1 MPYTHG
7 GDIYSDAAVKLDF
20 SVNTNRLGMPQ
31 AVRSAVMASADAW
44 EQYPDALCRKLRCA
58 AADFYEADG
67 TPIPEEWLV
76 FGNGA
81 SDILYAV
88 VSAIRPKQAILLA
101 PGFSEYE
108 QALRMCGCEIRWLHL
123 KEEDGFSLESAKNE
137 LYAMLR
143 DGSGDVSK
151 TVSPEKNVKRESVS
165 IESAQE
171 HTRKDKIQESSSV
184 QNGITWEKI
193 LILGNPN
200 NPTGRAISAAEIEEL
215 AAVCRETHTWL
226 MVDEC
231 FQWFLDARKKC
242 SFVRNLSTDVFYHG
256 MPSKQE
262 ETETFSKWDHVILL
276 NALTKIC
283 SMAGLRLG
291 YGIIPN
297 AGLRER
303 LETFRQPW
311 SVSAPAQA
319 GGVAA
324 FAELA
329 DHSEGNLLERTEAF
343 LKTERP
349 WLAKKLEELGFTV
362 YPSQTNYLLFRSS
375 DEDPCDYKQACLKHG
390 ILIRACE
397 NFEGLNRHYYRVAVR
412 KRGENESLLNTL
424 TLKNK
429 GGFHRGKSNHDTGN
443 DVQCGKKPAGGGTLP
458 DFQAGRLPGGT
469 V

>member
-7 GDIYSDAAVKLDF
+7 GDIYGDAAVELDF

-31 AVRSAVMASADAW
+31 AVRNAVMASAAAW
-44 EQYPDALCRKLRCA
+44 EQYPDALCRKLRRA
-58 AADFYEADG
+58 AAAFYEADG
-67 TPIPEEWLV
+67 MPIPEDWLV

-123 KEEDGFSLESAKNE
+123 KEENGFSLESAREE
-137 LYAMLR
+137 LYAMLF
-143 DGSGDVSK
+143 DGSGDASK
-151 TVSPEKNVKRESVS
+151 IDSVPTLSSKYENV
-165 IESAQE
+165 
-171 HTRKDKIQESSSV
+171 
-184 QNGITWEKI
+184 WEKI

-200 NPTGRAISAAEIEEL
+200 NPTGRAISATELERLAE
-215 AAVCRETHTWL
+215 VCRETHTWL
-226 MVDEC
+226 MLDEC
-231 FQWFLDARKKC
+231 FQWFLDTRREC
-242 SFVRNLSTDVFYHG
+242 SFVGNLLNGVG
-256 MPSKQE
+256 
-262 ETETFSKWDHVILL
+262 DHVILL

-303 LETFRQPW
+303 LEKFRQPW

-324 FAELA
+324 FAVLA
-329 DHSEGNLLERTEAF
+329 DHSEGNLLEWTVKS
-343 LKTERP
+343 LQTERP
-349 WLAKKLEELGFTV
+349 RLAEKLEELGFIV
-362 YPSQTNYLLFRSS
+362 YPSQTNYLLFRSP
-375 DEDPCDYKQACLKHG
+375 DEDSCDYKQGCLEHG

-412 KRGENESLLNTL
+412 NRGENERLINI
-424 TLKNK
+424 LKE
-429 GGFHRGKSNHDTGN
+429 
-443 DVQCGKKPAGGGTLP
+443 VQSEEKHNVNL
-458 DFQAGRLPGGT
+458 
-469 V
+469 

>member
-7 GDIYSDAAVKLDF
+7 GDIYGDAAVELDF

-31 AVRSAVMASADAW
+31 AVRDAVMASAAAW
-44 EQYPDALCRKLRCA
+44 EQYPDALCRKLRRA
-58 AADFYEADG
+58 AAAFYEADG
-67 TPIPEEWLV
+67 TPIPEDWLV

-123 KEEDGFSLESAKNE
+123 KEENGFSLESAREE
-137 LYAMLR
+137 LYAMLF
-143 DGSGDVSK
+143 DDSGDASK
-151 TVSPEKNVKRESVS
+151 IDSVPTLSSKQENV
-165 IESAQE
+165 
-171 HTRKDKIQESSSV
+171 
-184 QNGITWEKI
+184 WEKI

-200 NPTGRAISAAEIEEL
+200 NPTRRAISATELERLAE
-215 AAVCRETHTWL
+215 VCRETHTWL
-226 MVDEC
+226 MLDEC
-231 FQWFLDARKKC
+231 FQWFLDTRREG
-242 SFVRNLSTDVFYHG
+242 SFVGNLLNGVG
-256 MPSKQE
+256 
-262 ETETFSKWDHVILL
+262 DHVILL

-303 LETFRQPW
+303 LEKFRQPW

-324 FAELA
+324 FALLA
-329 DHSEGNLLERTEAF
+329 DHSEGNLLEWTVKS
-343 LKTERP
+343 LQTERP
-349 WLAKKLEELGFTV
+349 RLAEKLEELGFIV
-362 YPSQTNYLLFRSS
+362 YPSQTNYLLFRSP
-375 DEDPCDYKQACLKHG
+375 DEDSRDYKQGCLEHG

-412 KRGENESLLNTL
+412 NRGENESLINI
-424 TLKNK
+424 LKE
-429 GGFHRGKSNHDTGN
+429 
-443 DVQCGKKPAGGGTLP
+443 VQSEEKHNVNL
-458 DFQAGRLPGGT
+458 
-469 V
+469 

>member
-7 GDIYSDAAVKLDF
+7 GDIYGDAVVELDF
-20 SVNTNRLGMPQ
+20 SVNTNRLGMPE
-31 AVRSAVMASADAW
+31 AVRDAVIASAAAW
-44 EQYPDALCRKLRCA
+44 EQYPDALCRKLRRA
-58 AADFYEADG
+58 AAAFYEADG
-67 TPIPEEWLV
+67 TPIPEDWLV

-88 VSAIRPKQAILLA
+88 VAAVHPKQAILLA

-123 KEEDGFSLESAKNE
+123 KEENGFSLESVKEE

-143 DGSGDVSK
+143 DGSRDASK
-151 TVSPEKNVKRESVS
+151 TVSPEKNVKMESVS

-171 HTRKDKIQESSSV
+171 HTQKNEIQEGFPFKHE
-184 QNGITWEKI
+184 NAWEKM

-200 NPTGRAISAAEIEEL
+200 NPTGRAISDDEMEEL
-215 AAVCRETHTWL
+215 AEVCRETHTWL

-231 FQWFLDARKKC
+231 FQWFLDTRRES
-242 SFVRNLSTDVFYHG
+242 SFVGNLLNGVG
-256 MPSKQE
+256 N
-262 ETETFSKWDHVILL
+262 HVILL

-303 LETFRQPW
+303 LEKFRQPW

-324 FAELA
+324 FAVLA
-329 DHSEGNLLERTEAF
+329 DHSEGNLLEWTVEF
-343 LKTERP
+343 LQAERP
-349 WLAKKLEELGFTV
+349 WLAEKLEELGFTV
-362 YPSQTNYLLFRSS
+362 YPSQTNYLLFRST
-375 DEDPCDYKQACLKHG
+375 DEDSRDYKQACLEDG

-397 NFEGLNRHYYRVAVR
+397 NFEGLDRHYYRVAVR
-412 KRGENESLLNTL
+412 NRGENERLINI
-424 TLKNK
+424 LKE
-429 GGFHRGKSNHDTGN
+429 
-443 DVQCGKKPAGGGTLP
+443 VQSEEKHNVNL
-458 DFQAGRLPGGT
+458 
-469 V
+469 

>member
-7 GDIYSDAAVKLDF
+7 GDIYGDAAVELDF

-31 AVRSAVMASADAW
+31 AVRDAVMASAAAW
-44 EQYPDALCRKLRCA
+44 EQYPDALCRKLRRA
-58 AADFYEADG
+58 AAAFYEADG
-67 TPIPEEWLV
+67 TPIPEDWLV

-123 KEEDGFSLESAKNE
+123 KEENGFSLESAREE
-137 LYAMLR
+137 LYAMLF
-143 DGSGDVSK
+143 DDSGDASK
-151 TVSPEKNVKRESVS
+151 IDSVPTLSSKHENV
-165 IESAQE
+165 
-171 HTRKDKIQESSSV
+171 
-184 QNGITWEKI
+184 WEKI

-200 NPTGRAISAAEIEEL
+200 NPTGRAISATELERLAED
-215 AAVCRETHTWL
+215 CRGTHTWL
-226 MVDEC
+226 MLDEC
-231 FQWFLDARKKC
+231 FQWFLDTRREG
-242 SFVRNLSTDVFYHG
+242 SFVGNLLNGVG
-256 MPSKQE
+256 
-262 ETETFSKWDHVILL
+262 DHVILL

-303 LETFRQPW
+303 LEKFRQPW

-324 FAELA
+324 FAVLA
-329 DHSEGNLLERTEAF
+329 DHSEGNLLEWTVKS
-343 LKTERP
+343 LQTERP
-349 WLAKKLEELGFTV
+349 RLGEKLEELGFIV
-362 YPSQTNYLLFRSS
+362 YPSQTNYLLFRSP
-375 DEDPCDYKQACLKHG
+375 DEDSRDYKQGCLEHG

-412 KRGENESLLNTL
+412 NRGENERLINI
-424 TLKNK
+424 LKE
-429 GGFHRGKSNHDTGN
+429 
-443 DVQCGKKPAGGGTLP
+443 VQSEEKHNVNL
-458 DFQAGRLPGGT
+458 
-469 V
+469 

>member
-7 GDIYSDAAVKLDF
+7 GDIYGDAAVELDF

-31 AVRSAVMASADAW
+31 AVRNAVMASAAAW
-44 EQYPDALCRKLRCA
+44 EQYPDALCRKLRRA
-58 AADFYEADG
+58 AAAFYEADG
-67 TPIPEEWLV
+67 MPIPEDWLV

-123 KEEDGFSLESAKNE
+123 KEENGFSLESAREE
-137 LYAMLR
+137 LYAMLF
-143 DGSGDVSK
+143 DGSGDASK
-151 TVSPEKNVKRESVS
+151 IDSVPTLSSKYENV
-165 IESAQE
+165 
-171 HTRKDKIQESSSV
+171 
-184 QNGITWEKI
+184 WEKI

-200 NPTGRAISAAEIEEL
+200 NPTGRAISATELERLAE
-215 AAVCRETHTWL
+215 VCRETHTWL
-226 MVDEC
+226 MLDEC
-231 FQWFLDARKKC
+231 FQWFLDTRREG
-242 SFVRNLSTDVFYHG
+242 SFVGNLLNGVG
-256 MPSKQE
+256 
-262 ETETFSKWDHVILL
+262 DHVILL

-303 LETFRQPW
+303 LEKFRQPW

-324 FAELA
+324 FAVLA
-329 DHSEGNLLERTEAF
+329 DHSEGNLLEWTVKS
-343 LKTERP
+343 LQTERP
-349 WLAKKLEELGFTV
+349 RLAEKLEELGFIV

-375 DEDPCDYKQACLKHG
+375 DEDSCDYKQGCLEHG

-412 KRGENESLLNTL
+412 NRGENERLINI
-424 TLKNK
+424 LKE
-429 GGFHRGKSNHDTGN
+429 
-443 DVQCGKKPAGGGTLP
+443 VQSEDKHNVNL
-458 DFQAGRLPGGT
+458 
-469 V
+469 

>member
-7 GDIYSDAAVKLDF
+7 GDIYGDAAVELDF

-31 AVRSAVMASADAW
+31 AVRNAVMASAAAW
-44 EQYPDALCRKLRCA
+44 EQYPDALCRKLRRA
-58 AADFYEADG
+58 AAAFYEADG
-67 TPIPEEWLV
+67 MPIPEDWLV

-123 KEEDGFSLESAKNE
+123 KEENGFSLESAREE
-137 LYAMLR
+137 LYAMLF
-143 DGSGDVSK
+143 DGSGDASK
-151 TVSPEKNVKRESVS
+151 IDSVPTLSSKYENV
-165 IESAQE
+165 
-171 HTRKDKIQESSSV
+171 
-184 QNGITWEKI
+184 WEKI

-200 NPTGRAISAAEIEEL
+200 NPTGRAISATELERLAE
-215 AAVCRETHTWL
+215 VCRETHTWL
-226 MVDEC
+226 MLDEC
-231 FQWFLDARKKC
+231 FQWFLDTRREC
-242 SFVRNLSTDVFYHG
+242 SFVGNLLNGVG
-256 MPSKQE
+256 
-262 ETETFSKWDHVILL
+262 DHVILL

-303 LETFRQPW
+303 LEKFRQPW

-324 FAELA
+324 FAVLA
-329 DHSEGNLLERTEAF
+329 DHSEGNLLEWTVKS
-343 LKTERP
+343 LQTERP
-349 WLAKKLEELGFTV
+349 RLAEKLEELGFIV
-362 YPSQTNYLLFRSS
+362 YPSQTNYLLFRSP
-375 DEDPCDYKQACLKHG
+375 DEDSCDYKQGCLEHG

-412 KRGENESLLNTL
+412 NRGENERLINI
-424 TLKNK
+424 LKE
-429 GGFHRGKSNHDTGN
+429 
-443 DVQCGKKPAGGGTLP
+443 VQSEDKHNVNL
-458 DFQAGRLPGGT
+458 
-469 V
+469 

>member
-1 MPYTHG
+1 MAYTHG
-7 GDIYSDAAVKLDF
+7 GDIYGDAAVELDF
-20 SVNTNRLGMPQ
+20 SVNTNRLGMPE
-31 AVRSAVMASADAW
+31 AVRDAVIASAAAW
-44 EQYPDALCRKLRCA
+44 EQYPDALCRKLRRA
-58 AADFYEADG
+58 AAAFYESDG
-67 TPIPEEWLV
+67 TPIPEDWLV

-88 VSAIRPKQAILLA
+88 VAAVHPKQAILLA

-123 KEEDGFSLESAKNE
+123 KEENGFSLESVKEE

-143 DGSGDVSK
+143 DGSRDASE
-151 TVSPEKNVKRESVS
+151 TVSPEKNVKMESVS

-171 HTRKDKIQESSSV
+171 HTQKNEIQEGFPFKHE
-184 QNGITWEKI
+184 NAWEKM

-200 NPTGRAISAAEIEEL
+200 NPTGRAISDDEMEEL
-215 AAVCRETHTWL
+215 AEVCRETHTWL

-231 FQWFLDARKKC
+231 FQWFLDTRRES
-242 SFVRNLSTDVFYHG
+242 SFVGNLLNGVG
-256 MPSKQE
+256 N
-262 ETETFSKWDHVILL
+262 HVILL

-297 AGLRER
+297 AELRER
-303 LETFRQPW
+303 LEKFRQPW

-329 DHSEGNLLERTEAF
+329 DHSGGNLLEWTGEF
-343 LKTERP
+343 LRTERP
-349 WLAKKLEELGFTV
+349 WLTEKLEELGFTV
-362 YPSQTNYLLFRSS
+362 YPSQTNYLLFRSP
-375 DEDPCDYKQACLKHG
+375 DEDSRDYKQACLEDG

-397 NFEGLNRHYYRVAVR
+397 NFEGLDRHYYRVAVR
-412 KRGENESLLNTL
+412 NREENERLINI
-424 TLKNK
+424 LKE
-429 GGFHRGKSNHDTGN
+429 
-443 DVQCGKKPAGGGTLP
+443 VQSEEKHNVNL
-458 DFQAGRLPGGT
+458 
-469 V
+469 

>member
-7 GDIYSDAAVKLDF
+7 GDIYGDAAVELDF

-31 AVRSAVMASADAW
+31 AVRDAVMASAAAW
-44 EQYPDALCRKLRCA
+44 EQYPDALCRKLRRA
-58 AADFYEADG
+58 AAAFYEADG
-67 TPIPEEWLV
+67 TPIPEDWLV

-123 KEEDGFSLESAKNE
+123 KEENGFSLESAREE
-137 LYAMLR
+137 LYAMLF
-143 DGSGDVSK
+143 DGSGDASK
-151 TVSPEKNVKRESVS
+151 IASVPTLSSKRENV
-165 IESAQE
+165 
-171 HTRKDKIQESSSV
+171 
-184 QNGITWEKI
+184 WEKI

-200 NPTGRAISAAEIEEL
+200 NPTGRAISATELERLAE
-215 AAVCRETHTWL
+215 VCRETHTWL
-226 MVDEC
+226 MLDEC
-231 FQWFLDARKKC
+231 FQWFLDTRREG
-242 SFVRNLSTDVFYHG
+242 SFVGNLLNGVG
-256 MPSKQE
+256 
-262 ETETFSKWDHVILL
+262 DHVILL

-297 AGLRER
+297 AGLREC
-303 LETFRQPW
+303 LEKFRQPW

-329 DHSEGNLLERTEAF
+329 DHSEGNLLEWTVKF
-343 LKTERP
+343 LQAERP
-349 WLAKKLEELGFTV
+349 RLAEKLEELGFIV
-362 YPSQTNYLLFRSS
+362 YPSQTNYLLFRSP
-375 DEDPCDYKQACLKHG
+375 DEDSRDYKQGCLEHG

-412 KRGENESLLNTL
+412 NRGENERLINI
-424 TLKNK
+424 LKE
-429 GGFHRGKSNHDTGN
+429 
-443 DVQCGKKPAGGGTLP
+443 VQSEEKHNVNL
-458 DFQAGRLPGGT
+458 
-469 V
+469 

>member
-7 GDIYSDAAVKLDF
+7 GDIYGDAAVELDF

-31 AVRSAVMASADAW
+31 AVRDAVMASAAAW
-44 EQYPDALCRKLRCA
+44 EQYPDALCRKVRRA
-58 AADFYEADG
+58 AAAFYESDG
-67 TPIPEEWLV
+67 TPIPEDWLV

-88 VSAIRPKQAILLA
+88 VAAVHPKQAILLA

-108 QALRMCGCEIRWLHL
+108 RALRMCGCEIRWLHL
-123 KEEDGFSLESAKNE
+123 KEENGFSLESVKEE

-143 DGSGDVSK
+143 DGSRDASE
-151 TVSPEKNVKRESVS
+151 TVSPEKNVNMESVS

-171 HTRKDKIQESSSV
+171 HTQKNEIQEGFPFKHE
-184 QNGITWEKI
+184 NAWEKM

-200 NPTGRAISAAEIEEL
+200 NPTGRAISDDEMEEL
-215 AAVCRETHTWL
+215 AEVCRKMHTWL

-231 FQWFLDARKKC
+231 FQWFLDTRRES
-242 SFVRNLSTDVFYHG
+242 SFVGNLLNGVG
-256 MPSKQE
+256 N
-262 ETETFSKWDHVILL
+262 HVILL

-303 LETFRQPW
+303 LEKFRQPW

-324 FAELA
+324 FAVLA
-329 DHSEGNLLERTEAF
+329 DHSEGNLLEWTDKF
-343 LKTERP
+343 LQAERP
-349 WLAKKLEELGFTV
+349 RLAEKLEELGFTV
-362 YPSQTNYLLFRSS
+362 YPSQTNYLLFRSP
-375 DEDPCDYKQACLKHG
+375 DEDSRDYKQACLEDG

-397 NFEGLNRHYYRVAVR
+397 NFEGLDRHYYRVAVR
-412 KRGENESLLNTL
+412 NRGENERLINI
-424 TLKNK
+424 LKE
-429 GGFHRGKSNHDTGN
+429 
-443 DVQCGKKPAGGGTLP
+443 VQSEEKHNVNL
-458 DFQAGRLPGGT
+458 
-469 V
+469 

>member
-7 GDIYSDAAVKLDF
+7 GDIYGDAAVELDF

-31 AVRSAVMASADAW
+31 AVRDAVIASAAAW
-44 EQYPDALCRKLRCA
+44 EQYPDALCRKLRRA
-58 AADFYEADG
+58 AAAFYEADG
-67 TPIPEEWLV
+67 TPIPEDWLV

-88 VSAIRPKQAILLA
+88 VSTIRPKQAILLA

-123 KEEDGFSLESAKNE
+123 KEENGFSLESAREE
-137 LYAMLR
+137 LYAMLC
-143 DGSGDVSK
+143 DGSGDASK
-151 TVSPEKNVKRESVS
+151 IDSVPTLSSKHENV
-165 IESAQE
+165 
-171 HTRKDKIQESSSV
+171 
-184 QNGITWEKI
+184 WEKI

-200 NPTGRAISAAEIEEL
+200 NPTGHAISATELERLAE
-215 AAVCRETHTWL
+215 VCRETHTWL
-226 MVDEC
+226 MLDEC
-231 FQWFLDARKKC
+231 FQWFLDTRREG
-242 SFVRNLSTDVFYHG
+242 SFVGNLLNGVG
-256 MPSKQE
+256 
-262 ETETFSKWDHVILL
+262 DHVILL

-303 LETFRQPW
+303 LEKFRQPW

-324 FAELA
+324 FAVLA
-329 DHSEGNLLERTEAF
+329 DHSEGNLLEWTVKS
-343 LKTERP
+343 LQTERP
-349 WLAKKLEELGFTV
+349 RLAEKLEELGFIV
-362 YPSQTNYLLFRSS
+362 YPSQTNYLLFRSP
-375 DEDPCDYKQACLKHG
+375 DEDSCDYKQGCLEHG

-412 KRGENESLLNTL
+412 DRRENERLINI
-424 TLKNK
+424 LKEIQSEDKHNV
-429 GGFHRGKSNHDTGN
+429 N
-443 DVQCGKKPAGGGTLP
+443 L
-458 DFQAGRLPGGT
+458 
-469 V
+469 

>member
-7 GDIYSDAAVKLDF
+7 GDIYGDAAVELDF

-31 AVRSAVMASADAW
+31 AVRDAVIASAAAW
-44 EQYPDALCRKLRCA
+44 EQYPDALCRKLRRA
-58 AADFYEADG
+58 AAAFYEADG
-67 TPIPEEWLV
+67 TPIPEDWLV

-123 KEEDGFSLESAKNE
+123 KEENGFSLESAREE
-137 LYAMLR
+137 LYAMLC
-143 DGSGDVSK
+143 DGSEDASK
-151 TVSPEKNVKRESVS
+151 IDSVPTLSSKHENV
-165 IESAQE
+165 
-171 HTRKDKIQESSSV
+171 
-184 QNGITWEKI
+184 WEKI

-200 NPTGRAISAAEIEEL
+200 NPTGRAISSTELERLAE
-215 AAVCRETHTWL
+215 VCRETHTWL
-226 MVDEC
+226 MLDEC
-231 FQWFLDARKKC
+231 FQWFLDTRREG
-242 SFVRNLSTDVFYHG
+242 SFVGNLLNGVG
-256 MPSKQE
+256 
-262 ETETFSKWDHVILL
+262 DHVILL

-303 LETFRQPW
+303 LEKFRQPW

-324 FAELA
+324 FAVLA
-329 DHSEGNLLERTEAF
+329 DHSEGNLLEWTVKS
-343 LKTERP
+343 LQTERP
-349 WLAKKLEELGFTV
+349 RLAEKLEELGFIV
-362 YPSQTNYLLFRSS
+362 YPSQTNYLLFRSP
-375 DEDPCDYKQACLKHG
+375 DEDSCDYKQGCLEHG

-412 KRGENESLLNTL
+412 NRGENERLINI
-424 TLKNK
+424 LKE
-429 GGFHRGKSNHDTGN
+429 
-443 DVQCGKKPAGGGTLP
+443 VQSEEKHNVNL
-458 DFQAGRLPGGT
+458 
-469 V
+469 

>member
-7 GDIYSDAAVKLDF
+7 GDIYGDAAVELDF

-31 AVRSAVMASADAW
+31 AVRDAVMASAAAW
-44 EQYPDALCRKLRCA
+44 EQYPDALCRKLRRA
-58 AADFYEADG
+58 AAAFYEADG
-67 TPIPEEWLV
+67 TPIPEDWLV

-88 VSAIRPKQAILLA
+88 VAAVHPKQAILLA

-123 KEEDGFSLESAKNE
+123 KEENGFSLESVKEE

-143 DGSGDVSK
+143 DGSRDASK
-151 TVSPEKNVKRESVS
+151 TVSPEKNVKMESVS

-171 HTRKDKIQESSSV
+171 HTQKNEIQEGFPFKHE
-184 QNGITWEKI
+184 NAWEKM

-200 NPTGRAISAAEIEEL
+200 NPTGRAISDDEMEEL
-215 AAVCRETHTWL
+215 AEVCRETHTWL

-231 FQWFLDARKKC
+231 FQWFLDTRRES
-242 SFVRNLSTDVFYHG
+242 SFVGNLLNGVG
-256 MPSKQE
+256 N
-262 ETETFSKWDHVILL
+262 HVILL

-303 LETFRQPW
+303 LEKFRQPW

-329 DHSEGNLLERTEAF
+329 DHSGGNLLEWTGEF
-343 LKTERP
+343 LRTERP
-349 WLAKKLEELGFTV
+349 WLAEKLEELGFTV
-362 YPSQTNYLLFRSS
+362 YPSQTNYLLFRSP
-375 DEDPCDYKQACLKHG
+375 DEDSCDYKQACLEDG

-397 NFEGLNRHYYRVAVR
+397 NFEGLDRHYYRVAVR
-412 KRGENESLLNTL
+412 NRGENERLINI
-424 TLKNK
+424 LKE
-429 GGFHRGKSNHDTGN
+429 
-443 DVQCGKKPAGGGTLP
+443 VQSEEKHNVNL
-458 DFQAGRLPGGT
+458 
-469 V
+469 

>member
-7 GDIYSDAAVKLDF
+7 GDIYGDAAVELDF

-31 AVRSAVMASADAW
+31 AVRDAVIASAAAW
-44 EQYPDALCRKLRCA
+44 EQYPDALCRKLRRA
-58 AADFYEADG
+58 AAAFYEADG
-67 TPIPEEWLV
+67 TPIPEDWLV

-123 KEEDGFSLESAKNE
+123 KDENGFSLESAREE
-137 LYAMLR
+137 LYAMLC
-143 DGSGDVSK
+143 DGSGDASK
-151 TVSPEKNVKRESVS
+151 IDSVPTLSSKHENV
-165 IESAQE
+165 
-171 HTRKDKIQESSSV
+171 
-184 QNGITWEKI
+184 WEKI

-200 NPTGRAISAAEIEEL
+200 NPTGRAISATELERLAE
-215 AAVCRETHTWL
+215 VCRETHTWL
-226 MVDEC
+226 MLDEC
-231 FQWFLDARKKC
+231 FQWFLDTRREC
-242 SFVRNLSTDVFYHG
+242 SFVGSLLNRVG
-256 MPSKQE
+256 
-262 ETETFSKWDHVILL
+262 DHVILL

-303 LETFRQPW
+303 LEKFRQPW

-324 FAELA
+324 FAVLA
-329 DHSEGNLLERTEAF
+329 DHSEGNLLEWTVKSF
-343 LKTERP
+343 QTERP
-349 WLAKKLEELGFTV
+349 RLAEKLEELGFIV
-362 YPSQTNYLLFRSS
+362 YPSQTNYLLFRSP
-375 DEDPCDYKQACLKHG
+375 DEDSRDYKQGCLEHG
-390 ILIRACE
+390 ILIRSCE

-412 KRGENESLLNTL
+412 NRGENERLINI
-424 TLKNK
+424 LKEVQSEEK
-429 GGFHRGKSNHDTGN
+429 HDVN
-443 DVQCGKKPAGGGTLP
+443 L
-458 DFQAGRLPGGT
+458 
-469 V
+469 

>member
-7 GDIYSDAAVKLDF
+7 GDIYGDAAVELDF

-31 AVRSAVMASADAW
+31 AVRDAVIASAAAW
-44 EQYPDALCRKLRCA
+44 EQYPDALCRKLRRA
-58 AADFYEADG
+58 AAAFYEADG
-67 TPIPEEWLV
+67 TPIPEDWLV

-88 VSAIRPKQAILLA
+88 VSTIRPKQAILLA

-123 KEEDGFSLESAKNE
+123 KEENGFSLESARKE
-137 LYAMLR
+137 LYAMLC
-143 DGSGDVSK
+143 DGSGDASK
-151 TVSPEKNVKRESVS
+151 IDSVPTLSSKHENV
-165 IESAQE
+165 
-171 HTRKDKIQESSSV
+171 
-184 QNGITWEKI
+184 WEKI

-200 NPTGRAISAAEIEEL
+200 NPTGHAISATELERLAE
-215 AAVCRETHTWL
+215 VCRETHTWL
-226 MVDEC
+226 MLDEC
-231 FQWFLDARKKC
+231 FQWFLDTRREG
-242 SFVRNLSTDVFYHG
+242 SFVGNLLNGVG
-256 MPSKQE
+256 
-262 ETETFSKWDHVILL
+262 DHVILL

-303 LETFRQPW
+303 LEKFRQPW

-324 FAELA
+324 FAVLA
-329 DHSEGNLLERTEAF
+329 DHSEGNLLEWTVKS
-343 LKTERP
+343 LQTERP
-349 WLAKKLEELGFTV
+349 RLAEKLEELGFIV
-362 YPSQTNYLLFRSS
+362 YPSQTNYLLFRSP
-375 DEDPCDYKQACLKHG
+375 DEDSCDYKQGCLEHG

-412 KRGENESLLNTL
+412 DRGENE
-424 TLKNK
+424 
-429 GGFHRGKSNHDTGN
+429 
-443 DVQCGKKPAGGGTLP
+443 
-458 DFQAGRLPGGT
+458 RLINISKEIQSEDKHN
-469 V
+469 VNL

>member
-7 GDIYSDAAVKLDF
+7 GDIYGDAAVELDF

-31 AVRSAVMASADAW
+31 AVRDAVMASAAAW
-44 EQYPDALCRKLRCA
+44 EQYPDALCRKLRRA
-58 AADFYEADG
+58 AAAFYEADG
-67 TPIPEEWLV
+67 TPIPEDWLV

-123 KEEDGFSLESAKNE
+123 KEENGFSLESAREE
-137 LYAMLR
+137 LYAMLF
-143 DGSGDVSK
+143 DGSGDASK
-151 TVSPEKNVKRESVS
+151 IDSVPTLSSKHENV
-165 IESAQE
+165 
-171 HTRKDKIQESSSV
+171 
-184 QNGITWEKI
+184 WEKI

-200 NPTGRAISAAEIEEL
+200 NPTGRAISATEL
-215 AAVCRETHTWL
+215 ERLAQVCRETHTWL
-226 MVDEC
+226 MLDEC
-231 FQWFLDARKKC
+231 FQWFLDTRREG
-242 SFVRNLSTDVFYHG
+242 SFVGNLLNGVG
-256 MPSKQE
+256 
-262 ETETFSKWDHVILL
+262 DHVILL

-297 AGLRER
+297 AGLREC
-303 LETFRQPW
+303 LEKFRQPW

-329 DHSEGNLLERTEAF
+329 DHSKGNLLEWTVKF
-343 LKTERP
+343 LQAERP
-349 WLAKKLEELGFTV
+349 RLAEKLEELGFIV
-362 YPSQTNYLLFRSS
+362 YPSQTNYLLFRSP
-375 DEDPCDYKQACLKHG
+375 DEDSRDYKQGCLEHG

-412 KRGENESLLNTL
+412 NRGENERLINI
-424 TLKNK
+424 LKE
-429 GGFHRGKSNHDTGN
+429 
-443 DVQCGKKPAGGGTLP
+443 VQSEEKHNVNL
-458 DFQAGRLPGGT
+458 
-469 V
+469 

>member
-7 GDIYSDAAVKLDF
+7 GDIYGDAAVELDF

-31 AVRSAVMASADAW
+31 AVRDAVIASAAAW
-44 EQYPDALCRKLRCA
+44 EQYPDALCRKLRRA
-58 AADFYEADG
+58 AAAFYEADG
-67 TPIPEEWLV
+67 TPIPEDWLV

-108 QALRMCGCEIRWLHL
+108 QALRMCGCEIRWIHL
-123 KEEDGFSLESAKNE
+123 KDENGFSLESAREE
-137 LYAMLR
+137 LYAMLC
-143 DGSGDVSK
+143 DGSGDASK
-151 TVSPEKNVKRESVS
+151 IASVPTLSSKRENV
-165 IESAQE
+165 
-171 HTRKDKIQESSSV
+171 
-184 QNGITWEKI
+184 WEKI

-200 NPTGRAISAAEIEEL
+200 NPTGRAISATELERLAE
-215 AAVCRETHTWL
+215 VCRETHTWL
-226 MVDEC
+226 MLDEC
-231 FQWFLDARKKC
+231 FQWFLDTRREG
-242 SFVRNLSTDVFYHG
+242 SFVGNLLNGVG
-256 MPSKQE
+256 
-262 ETETFSKWDHVILL
+262 DHVILL

-303 LETFRQPW
+303 LEKFRQPW

-324 FAELA
+324 FALLA
-329 DHSEGNLLERTEAF
+329 DHSEGNLLEWTVKS
-343 LKTERP
+343 LQTERP
-349 WLAKKLEELGFTV
+349 RLAEKLEELGFIV
-362 YPSQTNYLLFRSS
+362 YPSQTNYLLFRSP
-375 DEDPCDYKQACLKHG
+375 DEDSCDYKQGCLEHG

-412 KRGENESLLNTL
+412 NREENESLIE
-424 TLKNK
+424 TLKRRISPWQK
-429 GGFHRGKSNHDTGN
+429 QS
-443 DVQCGKKPAGGGTLP
+443 
-458 DFQAGRLPGGT
+458 
-469 V
+469 

>member
-7 GDIYSDAAVKLDF
+7 GDIYGDAAVELDF

-31 AVRSAVMASADAW
+31 AVRDAVMASAAAW
-44 EQYPDALCRKLRCA
+44 EQYPDALCRKLRRA
-58 AADFYEADG
+58 AAAFYEADG
-67 TPIPEEWLV
+67 TPIPEDWLV

-88 VSAIRPKQAILLA
+88 VAALHPKQAILLA

-123 KEEDGFSLESAKNE
+123 KEENGFSLESVKEE

-143 DGSGDVSK
+143 DGSRDASE
-151 TVSPEKNVKRESVS
+151 TVSPEKNVKMESVS

-171 HTRKDKIQESSSV
+171 HTQKNEIQEGFPFKHE
-184 QNGITWEKI
+184 NAWEKM

-200 NPTGRAISAAEIEEL
+200 NPTGRAISDDEMEEL
-215 AAVCRETHTWL
+215 AEVCRETHTWL

-231 FQWFLDARKKC
+231 FQWFLDTRRES
-242 SFVRNLSTDVFYHG
+242 SFVGNLLNGVG
-256 MPSKQE
+256 N
-262 ETETFSKWDHVILL
+262 HVILL

-303 LETFRQPW
+303 LEKFRQPW

-324 FAELA
+324 FAELT
-329 DHSEGNLLERTEAF
+329 DHSGGNLLEWTGEFLRTER
-343 LKTERP
+343 L
-349 WLAKKLEELGFTV
+349 WLAEKLEELGFTV
-362 YPSQTNYLLFRSS
+362 YPSQTNYLLFRSP
-375 DEDPCDYKQACLKHG
+375 DEDSRDYKQGCLEHG

-397 NFEGLNRHYYRVAVR
+397 NFEGLDRHYYRVAVR
-412 KRGENESLLNTL
+412 NREENERLINI
-424 TLKNK
+424 LKEVQSE
-429 GGFHRGKSNHDTGN
+429 GKHNVN
-443 DVQCGKKPAGGGTLP
+443 L
-458 DFQAGRLPGGT
+458 
-469 V
+469 

>member
-7 GDIYSDAAVKLDF
+7 GDIYGDAAVELDF

-31 AVRSAVMASADAW
+31 AVRDAVMASAAAW
-44 EQYPDALCRKLRCA
+44 EQYPDALCRKLRRA
-58 AADFYEADG
+58 AAAFYETDG
-67 TPIPEEWLV
+67 TPIPEDWLV

-123 KEEDGFSLESAKNE
+123 KEENGFSLESTREE
-137 LYAMLR
+137 LYAMLC
-143 DGSGDVSK
+143 DGSGDASK
-151 TVSPEKNVKRESVS
+151 IDSVPTLSSKRENV
-165 IESAQE
+165 
-171 HTRKDKIQESSSV
+171 
-184 QNGITWEKI
+184 WEKI

-200 NPTGRAISAAEIEEL
+200 NPTGRAISATELERLAE
-215 AAVCRETHTWL
+215 VCRETHTWL
-226 MVDEC
+226 MLDEC
-231 FQWFLDARKKC
+231 FQWFLDTRREG
-242 SFVRNLSTDVFYHG
+242 SFVGNLLNGVG
-256 MPSKQE
+256 
-262 ETETFSKWDHVILL
+262 DHVILL

-297 AGLRER
+297 AGLREC
-303 LETFRQPW
+303 LEKFRQPW

-329 DHSEGNLLERTEAF
+329 DHSEGNLLEWTVKF
-343 LKTERP
+343 LQAERP
-349 WLAKKLEELGFTV
+349 RLAEKLEELGFIV
-362 YPSQTNYLLFRSS
+362 YPSQTNYLLFRSP
-375 DEDPCDYKQACLKHG
+375 DEDSRDYKQGCLEHG

-412 KRGENESLLNTL
+412 NRRENERLINI
-424 TLKNK
+424 LKE
-429 GGFHRGKSNHDTGN
+429 
-443 DVQCGKKPAGGGTLP
+443 VQSEEKHNVNL
-458 DFQAGRLPGGT
+458 
-469 V
+469 

>member
-1 MPYTHG
+1 MLYTHG
-7 GDIYSDAAVKLDF
+7 GDIYGDAAVELDF

-31 AVRSAVMASADAW
+31 AVRDAVMASAAAW
-44 EQYPDALCRKLRCA
+44 EQYPDALCRKLRRA
-58 AADFYEADG
+58 AAAFYEADG
-67 TPIPEEWLV
+67 TPIPEDWLV

-123 KEEDGFSLESAKNE
+123 KEENGFSLESAREE
-137 LYAMLR
+137 LYAMLF
-143 DGSGDVSK
+143 DGSGDASK
-151 TVSPEKNVKRESVS
+151 IDSVPTLSSKRENV
-165 IESAQE
+165 
-171 HTRKDKIQESSSV
+171 
-184 QNGITWEKI
+184 WEKI

-200 NPTGRAISAAEIEEL
+200 NPTGRAISATEMERLAE
-215 AAVCRETHTWL
+215 VCRETHTWL
-226 MVDEC
+226 MLDEC
-231 FQWFLDARKKC
+231 FQWFLDTRREG
-242 SFVRNLSTDVFYHG
+242 SFVGNLLNGVG
-256 MPSKQE
+256 
-262 ETETFSKWDHVILL
+262 DHVILL

-303 LETFRQPW
+303 LEKFRQPW

-324 FAELA
+324 FAVLA
-329 DHSEGNLLERTEAF
+329 AHSEGNLLEWTVKS
-343 LKTERP
+343 LQTERP
-349 WLAKKLEELGFTV
+349 RLAEKLEELGFIV
-362 YPSQTNYLLFRSS
+362 YPSQTNYLLFRSP
-375 DEDPCDYKQACLKHG
+375 DEDSRDYKQGCLEHG

-412 KRGENESLLNTL
+412 NREENERLINI
-424 TLKNK
+424 LKE
-429 GGFHRGKSNHDTGN
+429 
-443 DVQCGKKPAGGGTLP
+443 VQSEEKHNVNL
-458 DFQAGRLPGGT
+458 
-469 V
+469 

>member
-7 GDIYSDAAVKLDF
+7 GDIYGDAAVELDF

-31 AVRSAVMASADAW
+31 AVRDAVMASAAAW
-44 EQYPDALCRKLRCA
+44 EQYPDALCRKLRRA
-58 AADFYEADG
+58 AVAFYEADG
-67 TPIPEEWLV
+67 TPIPEDWLV

-88 VSAIRPKQAILLA
+88 VAAVHPKQAILLA

-123 KEEDGFSLESAKNE
+123 KEENGFSLESVKEE

-143 DGSGDVSK
+143 EGSRDASK
-151 TVSPEKNVKRESVS
+151 TVSPEKNVKMESVS

-171 HTRKDKIQESSSV
+171 HTQKNEIQEGFPFKHE
-184 QNGITWEKI
+184 NAWEKM

-200 NPTGRAISAAEIEEL
+200 NPTGRAISAAELEKL
-215 AAVCRETHTWL
+215 AEVCREMHTWL

-231 FQWFLDARKKC
+231 FQWFLDTRRES
-242 SFVRNLSTDVFYHG
+242 SFVGNLLNGVG
-256 MPSKQE
+256 N
-262 ETETFSKWDHVILL
+262 HVILL

-303 LETFRQPW
+303 LEKFRQPW

-324 FAELA
+324 FAVLA
-329 DHSEGNLLERTEAF
+329 DHSEGNLLEWTDKF
-343 LKTERP
+343 LQAERP
-349 WLAKKLEELGFTV
+349 RLAEKLEELGFTV
-362 YPSQTNYLLFRSS
+362 YPSQTNYLLFRSP
-375 DEDPCDYKQACLKHG
+375 DEDSRDYKQGCLEDG

-397 NFEGLNRHYYRVAVR
+397 NFEGLDRHYYRVAVR
-412 KRGENESLLNTL
+412 NREENERLINI
-424 TLKNK
+424 LKE
-429 GGFHRGKSNHDTGN
+429 
-443 DVQCGKKPAGGGTLP
+443 VQSEEKHNVNL
-458 DFQAGRLPGGT
+458 
-469 V
+469 

>member
-7 GDIYSDAAVKLDF
+7 GDIYGDAAVELDF

-31 AVRSAVMASADAW
+31 AVRDAVMASAAAW
-44 EQYPDALCRKLRCA
+44 EQYPDALCRKLRRA
-58 AADFYEADG
+58 AAAFYETDG
-67 TPIPEEWLV
+67 TPIPEDWLV

-123 KEEDGFSLESAKNE
+123 KEENGFSLESAREE
-137 LYAMLR
+137 LYAMLF
-143 DGSGDVSK
+143 DGSGYASK
-151 TVSPEKNVKRESVS
+151 IDSVPTLSSKRENV
-165 IESAQE
+165 
-171 HTRKDKIQESSSV
+171 
-184 QNGITWEKI
+184 WEKI

-200 NPTGRAISAAEIEEL
+200 NPTGRAISATELERLAE
-215 AAVCRETHTWL
+215 VCRETHTWL
-226 MVDEC
+226 MLDEC
-231 FQWFLDARKKC
+231 FQWFLDTRREG
-242 SFVRNLSTDVFYHG
+242 SFVGNLLNGVG
-256 MPSKQE
+256 
-262 ETETFSKWDHVILL
+262 DHVILL

-297 AGLRER
+297 AGLREC
-303 LETFRQPW
+303 LEKFRQPW

-329 DHSEGNLLERTEAF
+329 DHSEGNLLEWTVKF
-343 LKTERP
+343 LQAERP
-349 WLAKKLEELGFTV
+349 RLAEKLEELGFIV
-362 YPSQTNYLLFRSS
+362 YPSQTNYLLFRSP
-375 DEDPCDYKQACLKHG
+375 DEDSRDYKQGCLEHG

-412 KRGENESLLNTL
+412 NRRENERLINI
-424 TLKNK
+424 LKE
-429 GGFHRGKSNHDTGN
+429 
-443 DVQCGKKPAGGGTLP
+443 VQSEEKHNVNL
-458 DFQAGRLPGGT
+458 
-469 V
+469 

>member
-7 GDIYSDAAVKLDF
+7 GDIYGDAAVELDF
-20 SVNTNRLGMPQ
+20 SVNTNRLGMPE
-31 AVRSAVMASADAW
+31 AVRDAVIASAAAW
-44 EQYPDALCRKLRCA
+44 EQYPDALCRKLRRA
-58 AADFYEADG
+58 AAAFYEADG
-67 TPIPEEWLV
+67 TPIPEDWLV

-88 VSAIRPKQAILLA
+88 VSAIRPKKAILLA

-123 KEEDGFSLESAKNE
+123 KEENGFSLESVKEE

-143 DGSGDVSK
+143 DGSRDASK
-151 TVSPEKNVKRESVS
+151 TVSPEKNVKMESVS

-171 HTRKDKIQESSSV
+171 HTQKNEIQEGFPFKHE
-184 QNGITWEKI
+184 NAWEKM

-200 NPTGRAISAAEIEEL
+200 NPTGRAISDDEMEEL
-215 AAVCRETHTWL
+215 AEVCRETHTWL

-231 FQWFLDARKKC
+231 FQWFLDTRRES
-242 SFVRNLSTDVFYHG
+242 SFVGNLLNGVG
-256 MPSKQE
+256 N
-262 ETETFSKWDHVILL
+262 HVILL

-297 AGLRER
+297 AELRER
-303 LETFRQPW
+303 LEKFRQPW

-329 DHSEGNLLERTEAF
+329 DHSGGNLLEWTGEF
-343 LKTERP
+343 LQAERP
-349 WLAKKLEELGFTV
+349 WLAEKLEELGFTV
-362 YPSQTNYLLFRSS
+362 YPSQTNYLLFRSP
-375 DEDPCDYKQACLKHG
+375 DEDSRDYKQGCLEHG

-397 NFEGLNRHYYRVAVR
+397 NFEGLDRHYYRVAVR
-412 KRGENESLLNTL
+412 NRGENERLINI
-424 TLKNK
+424 LKE
-429 GGFHRGKSNHDTGN
+429 
-443 DVQCGKKPAGGGTLP
+443 VQSEEKHNVNL
-458 DFQAGRLPGGT
+458 
-469 V
+469 

>member
-1 MPYTHG
+1 MLYTHG
-7 GDIYSDAAVKLDF
+7 GDIYGDAAVELDF

-31 AVRSAVMASADAW
+31 AVRDAVIASAAAW
-44 EQYPDALCRKLRCA
+44 EQYPDALCRKLRRA
-58 AADFYEADG
+58 AAAFYEADG
-67 TPIPEEWLV
+67 TPIPEDWLV

-123 KEEDGFSLESAKNE
+123 KEENGFSLESAREE
-137 LYAMLR
+137 LYAMLF
-143 DGSGDVSK
+143 DGSGDASK
-151 TVSPEKNVKRESVS
+151 IDSVPTLSSKRENV
-165 IESAQE
+165 
-171 HTRKDKIQESSSV
+171 
-184 QNGITWEKI
+184 WEKI

-200 NPTGRAISAAEIEEL
+200 NPTGRAISATEMERLAE
-215 AAVCRETHTWL
+215 VCRETHTWL
-226 MVDEC
+226 MLDEC
-231 FQWFLDARKKC
+231 FQWFLDTRREC
-242 SFVRNLSTDVFYHG
+242 SFVGNLLNGVG
-256 MPSKQE
+256 
-262 ETETFSKWDHVILL
+262 DHVILL

-303 LETFRQPW
+303 LEKFRQPW

-324 FAELA
+324 FAVLA
-329 DHSEGNLLERTEAF
+329 AHSEGNLLEWTVKS
-343 LKTERP
+343 LQTERP
-349 WLAKKLEELGFTV
+349 RLAEKLEELGFIV
-362 YPSQTNYLLFRSS
+362 YPSQTNYLLFRSP
-375 DEDPCDYKQACLKHG
+375 DEDSCDYKQGCLEHG

-412 KRGENESLLNTL
+412 NREENERLINI
-424 TLKNK
+424 LKE
-429 GGFHRGKSNHDTGN
+429 
-443 DVQCGKKPAGGGTLP
+443 VQSEEKHNVNL
-458 DFQAGRLPGGT
+458 
-469 V
+469 

>member
-7 GDIYSDAAVKLDF
+7 GDIYGDAAVELDF

-31 AVRSAVMASADAW
+31 AVRDAVMASAAAW
-44 EQYPDALCRKLRCA
+44 EQYPDALCRKLRRA
-58 AADFYEADG
+58 AAAFYEADG
-67 TPIPEEWLV
+67 TPIPEDWLV

-123 KEEDGFSLESAKNE
+123 KEENGFSLESAREE
-137 LYAMLR
+137 LYAMLF
-143 DGSGDVSK
+143 DDSGDASK
-151 TVSPEKNVKRESVS
+151 IDSVPTLSSKHENV
-165 IESAQE
+165 
-171 HTRKDKIQESSSV
+171 
-184 QNGITWEKI
+184 WEKI

-200 NPTGRAISAAEIEEL
+200 NPTGRAISATELERLAE
-215 AAVCRETHTWL
+215 VCRETHTWL
-226 MVDEC
+226 MLDEC
-231 FQWFLDARKKC
+231 FQWFLDTRREG
-242 SFVRNLSTDVFYHG
+242 SFVGNLLNGVG
-256 MPSKQE
+256 
-262 ETETFSKWDHVILL
+262 DHVILL

-303 LETFRQPW
+303 LEKFRQPW

-324 FAELA
+324 FAVLA
-329 DHSEGNLLERTEAF
+329 DHSEGNLLEWTVKS
-343 LKTERP
+343 LQTERP
-349 WLAKKLEELGFTV
+349 RLAEKLEELGFIV
-362 YPSQTNYLLFRSS
+362 YPSQTNYLLFRSP
-375 DEDPCDYKQACLKHG
+375 DEDSCDYKQGCLEHG

-412 KRGENESLLNTL
+412 NRGENERLINI
-424 TLKNK
+424 LKE
-429 GGFHRGKSNHDTGN
+429 
-443 DVQCGKKPAGGGTLP
+443 VQSEDKHNVNL
-458 DFQAGRLPGGT
+458 
-469 V
+469 

>member
-1 MPYTHG
+1 MLYTHG
-7 GDIYSDAAVKLDF
+7 GDIYGDAAVELDF

-31 AVRSAVMASADAW
+31 AVRDAVIASAAAW
-44 EQYPDALCRKLRCA
+44 EQYPDALCRKLRRA
-58 AADFYEADG
+58 AAAFYEADG
-67 TPIPEEWLV
+67 TPIPEDWLV

-123 KEEDGFSLESAKNE
+123 KEENGFSLESAREE
-137 LYAMLR
+137 LYAILF
-143 DGSGDVSK
+143 DGSGDASK
-151 TVSPEKNVKRESVS
+151 IDSVPTLSSKRENV
-165 IESAQE
+165 
-171 HTRKDKIQESSSV
+171 
-184 QNGITWEKI
+184 WEKI

-200 NPTGRAISAAEIEEL
+200 NPTGRAISATEMERLAE
-215 AAVCRETHTWL
+215 VCRETHTWL
-226 MVDEC
+226 MLDEC
-231 FQWFLDARKKC
+231 FQWFLDTRREC
-242 SFVRNLSTDVFYHG
+242 SFVGNLLNGVGY
-256 MPSKQE
+256 
-262 ETETFSKWDHVILL
+262 HVILL

-303 LETFRQPW
+303 LEKFRQPW

-324 FAELA
+324 FAVLA
-329 DHSEGNLLERTEAF
+329 AHSEGNLLEWTVKS
-343 LKTERP
+343 LQTERP
-349 WLAKKLEELGFTV
+349 RLAEKLEELGFIV
-362 YPSQTNYLLFRSS
+362 YPSQTNYLLFRSP
-375 DEDPCDYKQACLKHG
+375 DEDSRDYKQGCLEHG

-412 KRGENESLLNTL
+412 NREENERLINI
-424 TLKNK
+424 LKE
-429 GGFHRGKSNHDTGN
+429 
-443 DVQCGKKPAGGGTLP
+443 VQSEEKHNVNL
-458 DFQAGRLPGGT
+458 
-469 V
+469 

>member
-7 GDIYSDAAVKLDF
+7 GDIYGDAAVELDF

-31 AVRSAVMASADAW
+31 AVRDAVMASAAAR
-44 EQYPDALCRKLRCA
+44 EQYPDALCRKLRRA
-58 AADFYEADG
+58 AAAFYEADG
-67 TPIPEEWLV
+67 TPIPEDWLV

-123 KEEDGFSLESAKNE
+123 KEENGFSLESAREE
-137 LYAMLR
+137 LYAMLF
-143 DGSGDVSK
+143 DDSGDASK
-151 TVSPEKNVKRESVS
+151 IDSVPTLSSKHENV
-165 IESAQE
+165 
-171 HTRKDKIQESSSV
+171 
-184 QNGITWEKI
+184 WEKI

-200 NPTGRAISAAEIEEL
+200 NPTGRAISATELERLAE
-215 AAVCRETHTWL
+215 VCRETHTWL
-226 MVDEC
+226 MLDEC
-231 FQWFLDARKKC
+231 FQWFLDTRREG
-242 SFVRNLSTDVFYHG
+242 SFVGNLLNGVG
-256 MPSKQE
+256 
-262 ETETFSKWDHVILL
+262 DHVILL

-303 LETFRQPW
+303 LEKFRQPW

-324 FAELA
+324 FALLA
-329 DHSEGNLLERTEAF
+329 DHSEGNLLEWTVKS
-343 LKTERP
+343 LQTERP
-349 WLAKKLEELGFTV
+349 WLAEKLEELGFIV
-362 YPSQTNYLLFRSS
+362 YPSQTNYLLFCSP
-375 DEDPCDYKQACLKHG
+375 DEDSRDYKQGCLEHG

-412 KRGENESLLNTL
+412 NRGENERLINI
-424 TLKNK
+424 LKEVQSEDK
-429 GGFHRGKSNHDTGN
+429 HDVN
-443 DVQCGKKPAGGGTLP
+443 L
-458 DFQAGRLPGGT
+458 
-469 V
+469 